1 MVGRTEKRLGA
12 GLNLRSTKRRMIKMT
27 ELTLYKCDICG
38 KTFEDEAECREHEIE
53 EKYGNNILAWAWSC
67 NVNTP
72 MQFPWP
78 EEKWCEI
85 NILRFDTWEAYQ
97 FAYQLIETWGYCPPE
112 VKKKTSKTGSLLFFG
127 VLIAMTVG
135 LMCEKKSQHINKL

>member
-1 MVGRTEKRLGA
+1 
-12 GLNLRSTKRRMIKMT
+12 MT
-27 ELTLYKCDICG
+27 ELTLYKCNICG

-53 EKYGNNILAWAWSC
+53 EKYGNSILAWAWSC

-112 VKKKTSKTGSLLFFG
+112 VKKEDFKSGKPVILWCPDYDDSWINVRKEITAYQQ
-127 VLIAMTVG
+127 VMNIAMRG
-135 LMCEKKSQHINKL
+135 